1 MATIHVSQL
10 EAVRLQDVVGLDE
23 ASIFLGGQEM
33 GVWPMSRG
41 QTRTFTPHLSKTF
54 TGSIV
59 VELKEKNGLNKYKP
73 LGSTTVM
80 AGVPGAATS
89 RVQNVRST
97 LPPVVSP
104 DLNTA
109 THSVGAGLHNRLPSG
124 A

>member
-1 MATIHVSQL
+1 MQEISNFALRGNAMATIHVSQL

-59 VELKEKNGLNKYKP
+59 VELKEKNGLNKYKS

-80 AGVPGAATS
+80 AGVQGP
-89 RVQNVRST
+89 Q
-97 LPPVVSP
+97 PVEFK
-104 DLNTA
+104 T
-109 THSVGAGLHNRLPSG
+109 SG
-124 A
+124 AHYHLWYHLI